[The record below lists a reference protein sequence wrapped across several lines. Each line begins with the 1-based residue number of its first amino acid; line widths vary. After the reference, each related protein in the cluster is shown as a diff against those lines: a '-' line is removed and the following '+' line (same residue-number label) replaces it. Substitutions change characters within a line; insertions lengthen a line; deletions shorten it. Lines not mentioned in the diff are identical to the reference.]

1 MLTAPSP
8 LAFVGIAF
16 SFWTSAYLASR
27 TSYSSA
33 TRVVRWALIVM
44 GVRFMHDV
52 LYSNAKSLDEA
63 LLWQRLFFWT
73 FVLAPTLWYCW
84 SLTFSPLGHRTRWL
98 CSLVAIGLGF
108 GFVAARITPNL
119 LFLDDQFVLS
129 RQAPFGFLS
138 NSIKPGPL
146 YPFFCLYYVGMLAG
160 ALLCFVLAYRRA
172 TLRAERHALA
182 VLVTAALILML
193 GEVYVT
199 ITI

>member
-63 LLWQRLFFWT
+63 LLWQRLFFRQGNGP
-73 FVLAPTLWYCW
+73 VR
-84 SLTFSPLGHRTRWL
+84 SGN
-98 CSLVAIGLGF
+98 SLVR
-108 GFVAARITPNL
+108 RIVV
-119 LFLDDQFVLS
+119 D
-129 RQAPFGFLS
+129 
-138 NSIKPGPL
+138 
-146 YPFFCLYYVGMLAG
+146 
-160 ALLCFVLAYRRA
+160 
-172 TLRAERHALA
+172 
-182 VLVTAALILML
+182 
-193 GEVYVT
+193 
-199 ITI
+199 